1 MKTIYFVRHGESEA
15 NAAGI
20 AAGGGLDSPLNDH
33 GRQQA
38 QQIAGQ
44 FKGRGAKLI
53 VSSPMKRAYETASII
68 AQNLGM
74 NPESIVTNDLWV
86 ERQLGELTG
95 VPKEQLKMYYDM
107 GQLPASAEST
117 EQLHARIIQALEW
130 MKTLEAD
137 TIILVSHGGVGR
149 MLRAIY
155 REEHHGSINTLG
167 RMDNAEII
175 ELHL

>member
-44 FKGRGAKLI
+44 FKGKGVQMI
-53 VSSPMKRAYETASII
+53 VSSPMKRAYETATII
-68 AQNLGM
+68 AQNMGF
-74 NPESIVTNDLWV
+74 NSSSIVTNELWV

-95 VPKEQLKMYYDM
+95 VPKEQIKMYYDM
-107 GQLPASAEST
+107 GRLPASAEST
-117 EQLHARIIQALEW
+117 ERLHTRITQALDW

-155 REEHHGSINTLG
+155 RDEHHESINSLG
-167 RMDNAEII
+167 RTGNAEIL
-175 ELHL
+175 EFHL